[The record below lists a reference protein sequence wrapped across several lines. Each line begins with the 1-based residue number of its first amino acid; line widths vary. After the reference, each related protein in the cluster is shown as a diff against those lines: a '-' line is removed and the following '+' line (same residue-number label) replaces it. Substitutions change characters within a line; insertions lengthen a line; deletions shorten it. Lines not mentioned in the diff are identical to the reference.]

1 MGFLNP
7 TGDDDYRIAS
17 MPGTNEVPAPGA
29 LEGALSAIPKGI
41 ATGGAKMSALS
52 RDIAQTDFGQ
62 GIMNLF
68 PLGKGIQE
76 LMSPEQKE
84 QVTAATKVAAEW
96 GATGQDP
103 RKTGA
108 VGRTVAGTAE
118 GLTVAT
124 AGASFGGPWGAAALL
139 GSTEGYSSYNE
150 ARAAGMDHETAKQQ
164 AMLTAG
170 FSAAGAF
177 LPMKFG
183 NNLLQSVVGGSAAN
197 VGLGAAQRGLTSKV
211 LEDNGYPDMAKQ
223 YRVFDG
229 EAMLADSILGA
240 AFGGLGHAMGGP
252 APGKITADR
261 VDAAAAVA
269 TEEHFNRSAMGVPT
283 DPQVATMHADT
294 MSAALRSLAEG
305 DEPNIPRET
314 AQKLADNVLP
324 DPIHDMA
331 PFLHEAA
338 QEDLP
343 GYEAAAADVPRVELP
358 PERVP
363 EPKPEVKPAPASET
377 KPVDIPLDDYHA
389 EQLDHLVTNY
399 GDMPYVTED
408 GRETTI
414 AKMADELQRQRN
426 EGDKFGTLHEIA
438 AACAARNGF

>member
-29 LEGALSAIPKGI
+29 LEGALSSIPKGI
-41 ATGGAKMSALS
+41 VAGGTKMSALS
-52 RDIAQTDFGQ
+52 RDIAQTEFGQ

-76 LMSPEQKE
+76 LLSPEQKE
-84 QVTAATKVAAEW
+84 QVTAATKVAAQW

-103 RKTGA
+103 RKTGV

-139 GSTEGYSSYNE
+139 GGTEGYSSYTE
-150 ARAAGMDHETAKQQ
+150 ARAAGVDHETAKQQ
-164 AMLTAG
+164 ALLTAG

-177 LPMKFG
+177 LPMKYG
-183 NNLLQSVVGGSAAN
+183 SNLIQSVVGGAAAN
-197 VGLGAAQRGLTSKV
+197 VGLGAAQRGLTSQI

-240 AFGGLGHAMGGP
+240 AFGGLGHMTGGQ
-252 APGKITADR
+252 APKKVTADQ
-261 VDAAAAVA
+261 VDAASAVA
-269 TEEHFNRSAMGVPT
+269 AEEHFNRSGMGVPT

-294 MSAALRSLAEG
+294 MQAAMRALVEG
-305 DEPNIPRET
+305 DEPNIPQET

-324 DPIHDMA
+324 DPIHDVA
-331 PFLHEAA
+331 PILHEAA
-338 QEDLP
+338 KEDLP
-343 GYEAAAADVPRVELP
+343 GYEAATADVPRVELP
-358 PERVP
+358 PEKVP
-363 EPKPEVKPAPASET
+363 EPKPEIEPKAGEA
-377 KPVDIPLDDYHA
+377 KPVNVPLDDYHT

-399 GDMPYVTED
+399 GDMPYITED
-408 GRETTI
+408 GRETTF
-414 AKMADELQRQRN
+414 AKMADEMQRQRN
-426 EGDKFGTLHEIA
+426 EGDQFSTLHEIA

>member
-7 TGDDDYRIAS
+7 TDDDDYRISA
-17 MPGTNEVPAPGA
+17 MPGTTEVPAPGA
-29 LEGALSAIPKGI
+29 LEGALSSIPKGV
-41 ATGGAKMSALS
+41 AAGTAKMSTLS

-76 LMSPEQKE
+76 LLSPEDKA

-103 RKTGA
+103 RKTGV

-118 GLTVAT
+118 GLTIAT
-124 AGASFGGPWGAAALL
+124 AGAAAGGPWGAAALL

-150 ARAAGMDHETAKQQ
+150 ARAAGLDHEAAKQQ
-164 AMLTAG
+164 ALLTGG
-170 FSAAGAF
+170 FSAASAF
-177 LPMKFG
+177 IPMKFG
-183 NNLLQSVVGGSAAN
+183 STLAQSVAGGAASN
-197 VGLGAAQRGLTSKV
+197 VGLGMLQRGLTSKV
-211 LEDNGYPDMAKQ
+211 LEENGYSDMAKQ

-240 AFGGLGHAMGGP
+240 AFGGMGHAMGSQ
-252 APGKITADR
+252 APKKVTADQ

-269 TEEHFNRSAMGVPT
+269 AEEHFNRSGMGIPT

-294 MSAALRSLAEG
+294 MQAAMRALAEG

-324 DPIHDMA
+324 DPIHEVA
-331 PFLHEAA
+331 PMLHEAA
-338 QEDLP
+338 KEDLP

-358 PERVP
+358 PEKVP
-363 EPKPEVKPAPASET
+363 EPKPEVAPAAAGET
-377 KPVDIPLDDYHA
+377 KPANVPLDDYHA
-389 EQLDHLVTNY
+389 EQLDHLVMNY

-426 EGDKFGTLHEIA
+426 DGDKFSTLHEIA